1 MFASSPFCCQVV
13 SLAVLRTLRLANS
26 AFCCSVTGAILY
38 LFLFGWLVANLKQ
51 YNLGGIEIP
60 MEVCKLCSAF
70 EGLFVCFTY
79 LGRWIVSPLFLVV
92 PGSLEGDL
100 CLADRR
106 FSRRI

>member
-1 MFASSPFCCQVV
+1 MV

-51 YNLGGIEIP
+51 FNLGGIEIP
-60 MEVCKLCSAF
+60 MEVCKWCSAF
-70 EGLFVCFTY
+70 EEGLFVYFTY

-92 PGSLEGDL
+92 PGRLEGDL
-100 CLADRR
+100 CLTDRR
-106 FSRRI
+106 VSRRFWIGVGVA